1 MACLGERYRLVE
13 RLGAGG
19 MSVVWRAFDEVLGRQ
34 VAVKLLAGDYAANPD
49 FRLHMRHEARAAAR
63 LTHPHIGVV
72 YDYGESCTPDG
83 LITPYVV
90 MELIDG
96 PALGE
101 RLRTGPLHPRAAL
114 GVCAQVAEG
123 LDAAHARG
131 LAHRDVKPGNV
142 MLCTAGVKV
151 VDFGI
156 SALVGDQADRA
167 VGGRVLGTPAYVA
180 PERLTGAPVGTE
192 ADVYALGVVLFKTV
206 TGRSPWHA
214 DGPVQMLAAHL
225 TERPEPL
232 PEAEGVPAE
241 VQDLYLRCL
250 AKDPHDRPAAGEAAE
265 ILAAAAGLA
274 TTPSLAAP
282 ELAVAPPHGEEYTT
296 LLPSDDTTP
305 PVLATFGTA
314 TVPVDRRTVRGL
326 LGARGRRR
334 ATAVLAA
341 LPLAGLVGG
350 LIVTTNTDHHP
361 QVEAA
366 AAAPAAPPRCAVTYR
381 VGTDDGAAFT
391 GTLTFDGRRPEP
403 AGGWSLSFDLPA
415 EQTFSA
421 ASPGTS
427 TQDGGHVV
435 VRLAGSGTVA
445 VPFTGTYR
453 DTNPLP
459 ATFVANGHPCTP
471 LLIGPGG
478 VPQSTSDGAGVA
490 AVDGTQ
496 AAAPAGGGGQ
506 AGGGGDSGGKP
517 AKDKGKGKDG

>member
-1 MACLGERYRLVE
+1 
-13 RLGAGG
+13 

-49 FRLHMRHEARAAAR
+49 FRLRMRHEARAAAR

-72 YDYGESCTPDG
+72 YDYGESRTRDG
-83 LITPYVV
+83 VITPYVV

-101 RLRTGPLHPRAAL
+101 RLRTGPLPPRAAL

-131 LAHRDVKPGNV
+131 LVHRDVKPGNV
-142 MLCTAGVKV
+142 MLPSAGAKV

-156 SALVGDQADRA
+156 SALVGEHADRA
-167 VGGRVLGTPAYVA
+167 FDGRVLGTPAYVA
-180 PERLTGAPVGTE
+180 PERLRGAPVGTE

-214 DGPVQMLAAHL
+214 DDPVQMLAAHL
-225 TERPEPL
+225 TRRPEPL
-232 PEAEGVPAE
+232 PEADGVPAE
-241 VQDLYLRCL
+241 VHDLYLRCL
-250 AKDPHDRPAAGEAAE
+250 AKDPRDRPGAGEAAE
-265 ILAAAAGLA
+265 ILATAAGLA
-274 TTPSLAAP
+274 STPPLAAP
-282 ELAVAPPHGEEYTT
+282 VLAVAPPHGEEYTT

-305 PVLATFGTA
+305 SLPATVGTA
-314 TVPVDRRTVRGL
+314 TVPAGRRRTVGRL
-326 LGARGRRR
+326 LASCGRRR
-334 ATAVLAA
+334 VAAGLAA

-350 LIVTTNTDHHP
+350 LIVTTNTDRHP
-361 QVEAA
+361 RVEAA
-366 AAAPAAPPRCAVTYR
+366 AAAPAAPPPCTLTYQ

-421 ASPGTS
+421 APPATS
-427 TQDGGHVV
+427 TQDGRHVV
-435 VRLAGSGTVA
+435 VRLTGSGTVT
-445 VPFTGTYR
+445 VLFSGTYR

-459 ATFVANGHPCTP
+459 ATFTANGHPCTP
-471 LLIGPGG
+471 LLIGPSG
-478 VPQSTSDGAGVA
+478 VPQPTSDGTGVA
-490 AVDGTQ
+490 AAGGTHAANPAQAATQ
-496 AAAPAGGGGQ
+496 A
-506 AGGGGDSGGKP
+506 GDSGG
-517 AKDKGKGKDG
+517 AHGKGKGKDGDG